1 MTKFAKRRLLVG
13 ALLLLVLAGVAFAN
27 RSAIRAAYDSISGA
41 DFSGTGHGSVVLQIS
56 AGDDGATIAQ
66 ELVDLGVVKTY
77 RTVYKQIIARDFVFY
92 PGSYQLKLEMSASA
106 ALDALANQ
114 ENRISNKVT
123 IKEGLRLSQVLSQLS
138 KATSIPQSSLEEA
151 AGQLSEIGLPSA
163 EISAEGWLFP
173 ATYDFDPGI
182 SAQKVLSIMVDR
194 TKTELRKYGVDE
206 KDWHRTLT
214 LAALIQKEARQE
226 ADFYRVSRVFLNRLD
241 QGMHLQSDAT
251 VSYGV
256 NGSTVSTSAADRS
269 AANGYNTY
277 RYPGLPIG
285 PISAPGSIAI
295 DAALHPAD
303 GKWLYFCAVNL
314 ATGETVFSETYSE
327 HQKAVR
333 QWQDWM
339 RKNPGYEQA
348 LGCSWFANFAFK
360 IAFNSCGCLSNAS
373 TQLGLHQG

>member
-13 ALLLLVLAGVAFAN
+13 ALLLAVLAGVAFAN

-77 RTVYKQIIARDFVFY
+77 RTVYKQIIDRDFVFY
-92 PGSYQLKLEMSASA
+92 PGSYQLKLEMSSSA

-123 IKEGLRLSQVLSQLS
+123 IKEGLRLSQVLSQLA
-138 KATSIPQSSLEEA
+138 KATAIEQSSLEEA
-151 AGQLSEIGLPSA
+151 AGQLSKIGVPA
-163 EISAEGWLFP
+163 GEVSAEGWLYP

-182 SAQKVLSIMVDR
+182 SAQQVLSIMVER
-194 TKTELRKYGVDE
+194 TKAELRKFGVAE

-256 NGSTVSTSAADRS
+256 NGSTVSTSAADRA

-339 RKNPGYEQA
+339 RENPGYE
-348 LGCSWFANFAFK
+348 
-360 IAFNSCGCLSNAS
+360 
-373 TQLGLHQG
+373 